1 MSLIPFGQD
10 KFITIN
16 DLNLHYVEWGT
27 PGQPSI
33 VLLHGFQSNAHTWDT
48 FSHAMANTYHVL
60 ALDQRGHGDTDWAPD
75 EDYTPDAFIRD
86 IVGFIDALNV
96 VPTILVGHSMGG
108 RHAAMVAAD
117 YPDKATKVVIVDT
130 PAEMPPAIL
139 DMMAQQPASDTPS
152 EPETFA
158 SFEDV
163 IRSGIAQ
170 YPLTPEAELRHANY
184 HNLYRGADGK
194 WRWRWD
200 LTLLERRRLNRSLQL
215 DLYSYLQRVQC
226 PTLLVRGQQ
235 SPLLTPDIAQKM
247 VQHLPR
253 GRLVEIPD
261 TAHTVNAD
269 KAEAFNALT
278 ADFLQEA

>member
-1 MSLIPFGQD
+1 
-10 KFITIN
+10 
-16 DLNLHYVEWGT
+16 
-27 PGQPSI
+27 
-33 VLLHGFQSNAHTWDT
+33 
-48 FSHAMANTYHVL
+48 
-60 ALDQRGHGDTDWAPD
+60 
-75 EDYTPDAFIRD
+75 
-86 IVGFIDALNV
+86 
-96 VPTILVGHSMGG
+96 MGG

-139 DMMAQQPASDTPS
+139 DMIAQQPASDTPS

-226 PTLLVRGQQ
+226 PTLLIRGQQ
-235 SPLLTPDIAQKM
+235 SPLLTSDIAQKM

>member
-16 DLNLHYVEWGT
+16 SLNLHYVEWGT
-27 PGQPSI
+27 PGRPSI

-48 FSHAMANTYHVL
+48 FSQAMANTYHVL

-75 EDYTPDAFIRD
+75 GDYTPDAFIRD

-139 DMMAQQPASDTPS
+139 DMIAQQPASDTPP

-163 IRSGIAQ
+163 IRNGIAQ

-200 LTLLERRRLNRSLQL
+200 LALLERRRLNRSLQL
-215 DLYSYLQRVQC
+215 DLYAYLQRVQC
-226 PTLLVRGQQ
+226 PTLLIRGQQ

-247 VQHLPR
+247 VQHLPH

-278 ADFLQEA
+278 ADFLQGA

>member
-16 DLNLHYVEWGT
+16 NLNLHYVEWGT

-75 EDYTPDAFIRD
+75 GDYTPDAFIRD

-96 VPTILVGHSMGG
+96 VPTMLVGHSMGG

-139 DMMAQQPASDTPS
+139 DMITQQPASDTPT

-235 SPLLTPDIAQKM
+235 SPLLAPDIAQKM

-253 GRLVEIPD
+253 GHLVEIPD
-261 TAHTVNAD
+261 AAHTVNAD
-269 KAEAFNALT
+269 KAGAFSALT

>member
-16 DLNLHYVEWGT
+16 NLNLHYVEWGT

-75 EDYTPDAFIRD
+75 GDYTPDAFIRD

-96 VPTILVGHSMGG
+96 GPTILVGHSMGG

-163 IRSGIAQ
+163 IRNGIAQ

-226 PTLLVRGQQ
+226 PTLLIRGQQ

>member
-1 MSLIPFGQD
+1 M
-10 KFITIN
+10 
-16 DLNLHYVEWGT
+16 
-27 PGQPSI
+27 
-33 VLLHGFQSNAHTWDT
+33 
-48 FSHAMANTYHVL
+48 
-60 ALDQRGHGDTDWAPD
+60 
-75 EDYTPDAFIRD
+75 
-86 IVGFIDALNV
+86 
-96 VPTILVGHSMGG
+96 
-108 RHAAMVAAD
+108 
-117 YPDKATKVVIVDT
+117 
-130 PAEMPPAIL
+130 
-139 DMMAQQPASDTPS
+139 
-152 EPETFA
+152 
-158 SFEDV
+158 
-163 IRSGIAQ
+163 
-170 YPLTPEAELRHANY
+170 RHANY

-261 TAHTVNAD
+261 AAHTVNAD
-269 KAEAFNALT
+269 KAETFNALT

>member
-16 DLNLHYVEWGT
+16 NLNLHYVEWGT

-75 EDYTPDAFIRD
+75 GDYTPDAFIRD

-96 VPTILVGHSMGG
+96 GPTILVGHSMGG

-163 IRSGIAQ
+163 IRNGIAQ

>member
-1 MSLIPFGQD
+1 MSLTPFGQD
-10 KFITIN
+10 KFLKIN
-16 DLNLHYVEWGT
+16 SLNLHYVEWGT

-48 FSHAMANTYHVL
+48 FSQAMANTYHVL

-75 EDYTPDAFIRD
+75 GDYTPDAFIRD
-86 IVGFIDALNV
+86 IVGFIDALNI
-96 VPTILVGHSMGG
+96 VPTMLVGHSMGG
-108 RHAAMVAAD
+108 RHAAMAAAD
-117 YPDKATKVVIVDT
+117 YPDKAAKVVIVDT

-139 DMMAQQPASDTPS
+139 DRLAQQPVSDTPP

-226 PTLLVRGQQ
+226 PTLLIRGQQ
-235 SPLLTPDIAQKM
+235 SPVLTPDIAQKM
-247 VQHLPR
+247 VQHLPC

-269 KAEAFNALT
+269 KAEAFNVLT

>member
-48 FSHAMANTYHVL
+48 FSHAMANTYHVF

-215 DLYSYLQRVQC
+215 DLYFYLQRVQC